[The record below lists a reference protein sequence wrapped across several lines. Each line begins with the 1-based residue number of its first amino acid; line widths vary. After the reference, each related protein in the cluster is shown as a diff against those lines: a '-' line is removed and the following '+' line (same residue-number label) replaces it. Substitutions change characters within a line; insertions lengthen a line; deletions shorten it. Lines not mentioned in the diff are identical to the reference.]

1 MHTVVLAGGFGTR
14 LRSVLEDLP
23 KPLAPVGD
31 KCFLE
36 CLLRNLKRNGLYD
49 YTFCLHYMADRIVE
63 LFGNGEAYGVSI
75 GYSIEAEPMGT
86 AGAVGLLREDIE
98 EAFCVI
104 NADTYLELDIQD
116 FIAAHE
122 SGGGIATMA
131 VTRVADAGRYGSV
144 VLDEEGCVKGF
155 SEKGESTAADGFINA
170 GLYIFEPEIFSYIPE
185 KCFVSMEKS
194 VFPRLLQAGR
204 RIGTYKK
211 VANFFDIGV
220 PADYESFRQWMAGS
234 DP

>member
-23 KPLAPVGD
+23 KPLAPVGN

-36 CLLRNLKRNGLYD
+36 CLLCNLKRNGLYD
-49 YTFCLHYMADRIVE
+49 YTFCLHYMADRIAG
-63 LFGNGEAYGVSI
+63 LFGNGEEYGVNI

-86 AGAVGLLREDIE
+86 AGAVGLLRDNIK

-116 FIAAHE
+116 FIAAHKS
-122 SGGGIATMA
+122 SGGITTIA
-131 VTRVADAGRYGSV
+131 VTRVADTGRYGSV
-144 VLDEEGCVKGF
+144 VLDEAGCVKGF
-155 SEKGESTAADGFINA
+155 SEKGESTASDGFINA

-185 KCFVSMEKS
+185 NCFVSMEKS
-194 VFPRLLQAGR
+194 VFPRLLRAGR
-204 RIGTYKK
+204 EISTYKN
-211 VANFFDIGV
+211 VANFFDIGI
-220 PADYESFRQWMAGS
+220 PADYESFRQWMTGS